1 MSITTFSSV
10 LTTSLVFPT
19 YQHPNAGKPIES
31 TVYTIAFIKQAKKV
45 SIFDGFTGAINN
57 RFLTNQIEVL

>member
-1 MSITTFSSV
+1 MSITTYSSV

-45 SIFDGFTGAINN
+45 SIFYGFTGAINI

>member
-1 MSITTFSSV
+1 MSITTYSSV

-19 YQHPNAGKPIES
+19 YQHPNDGKPIEI
-31 TVYTIAFIKQAKKV
+31 TVYTISFIKQAKKV
-45 SIFDGFTGAINN
+45 SIFDDFTGAINN

>member
-1 MSITTFSSV
+1 MSITTYSSV
-10 LTTSLVFPT
+10 LTTSLVFPA
-19 YQHPNAGKPIES
+19 YQHPNAGKPIER

>member
-1 MSITTFSSV
+1 MSITTYSSV
-10 LTTSLVFPT
+10 LTTSLVFPV

>member
-1 MSITTFSSV
+1 MSITTYSSV

-31 TVYTIAFIKQAKKV
+31 AVYTIAFIKQAQKV
-45 SIFDGFTGAINN
+45 LIFDDFTGAISN
-57 RFLTNQIEVL
+57 RFLANQIKVL

>member
-1 MSITTFSSV
+1 MSITTYSRV
-10 LTTSLVFPT
+10 LTTSLVFPA

>member
-31 TVYTIAFIKQAKKV
+31 TVFTIAFIKQAKKV
-45 SIFDGFTGAINN
+45 SIFDDFTGAINN

>member
-1 MSITTFSSV
+1 MSITTYSSV

-31 TVYTIAFIKQAKKV
+31 TVFTIAFIKQAKKV
-45 SIFDGFTGAINN
+45 SIFDDFTGAINN

>member
-1 MSITTFSSV
+1 MSITTYSSV